1 MESDCYSV
9 WYVLYNAR
17 RTYSRVSDRKYK
29 QRGYM
34 DDDSGGKRP
43 RSTGPRER
51 SDKPRGRGLGKP
63 TKSVFRCSRCGRQEV
78 VSSLSPETICS
89 QCGEDLHTCTN
100 CSHFDTSARYECREA
115 IQEAFPKKSKRNDCE
130 LFSAKT
136 TQEFESESLSPGDAK
151 SEFDSLFD
159 F

>member
-1 MESDCYSV
+1 
-9 WYVLYNAR
+9 
-17 RTYSRVSDRKYK
+17 
-29 QRGYM
+29 M

-51 SDKPRGRGLGKP
+51 SEKPRGRGLGKP
-63 TKSVFRCSRCGRQEV
+63 TKSVFRCSRCGQMEV
-78 VSSLSPETICS
+78 VTNLVPEAVCS
-89 QCGEDLHTCTN
+89 QCGEGLHTCTN

-115 IQEAFPKKSKRNDCE
+115 IEQSIPKKSKRNDCE
-130 LFSAKT
+130 LFSPKT
-136 TQEFESESLSPGDAK
+136 VQEFESESPSPEDAR